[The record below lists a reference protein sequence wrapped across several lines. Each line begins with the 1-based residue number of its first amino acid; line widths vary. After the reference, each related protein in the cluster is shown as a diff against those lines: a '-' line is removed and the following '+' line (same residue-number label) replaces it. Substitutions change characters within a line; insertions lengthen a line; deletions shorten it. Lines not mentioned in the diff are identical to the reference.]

1 MNLSRALAGLVI
13 GVVFGVGLAVSG
25 MTNPEKVLGFLD
37 LVDGWDPSLIFVM
50 GGAVAVTAVGYRW
63 AGHSTPI
70 LDAEHHLPVAT
81 FVDARLLAGAAVF
94 GLGWGLAGYCPGP
107 ALAGLLSGSWEP
119 PAFIAAMFAGSQLAR
134 LLFD

>member
-1 MNLSRALAGLVI
+1 MNLSRALAGLMI

-50 GGAVAVTAVGYRW
+50 GGAVAVTVIGYRW
-63 AGHSTPI
+63 AGQSTPI
-70 LDAEHHLPVAT
+70 LDVKHHLPVST
-81 FVDARLLAGAAVF
+81 VIDVRLLVGAAVF

-119 PAFIAAMFAGSQLAR
+119 PAFIAAMFAGSQVAR
-134 LLFD
+134 IVTE